1 MQEISVHELKSELK
15 NGVGM
20 HLLDV
25 READEIEICALP
37 DAEHIPMLQLF
48 SGMTKPTAELDSSI
62 VVYCHHGPRSIE
74 AASFL
79 HAQGFTNVRSL
90 HGGIDA
96 WAQVIEPTMR
106 RY

>member
-1 MQEISVHELKSELK
+1 MQEISVQELKSELK

-48 SGMTKPTAELDSSI
+48 SGMTKPTAELD
-62 VVYCHHGPRSIE
+62 
-74 AASFL
+74 
-79 HAQGFTNVRSL
+79 
-90 HGGIDA
+90 
-96 WAQVIEPTMR
+96 
-106 RY
+106 

>member
-1 MQEISVHELKSELK
+1 MQEISVQELSGLK
-15 NGVGM
+15 DGDGV

-25 READEIEICALP
+25 READEIQICALP

-48 SGMTKPTAELDSSI
+48 SGMTKPTADVDAPI

-79 HAQGFTNVRSL
+79 QAQGFTNVRSL

>member
-1 MQEISVHELKSELK
+1 MQEMSVQELKSALK
-15 NGVGM
+15 NGVGI

-25 READEIEICALP
+25 READEVQICALP

-48 SGMTKPTAELDSSI
+48 SGMEKPTAELDSPI

-79 HAQGFTNVRSL
+79 HAQGYTNVRSL

-96 WAQVIEPTMR
+96 WAQVIEPKMR